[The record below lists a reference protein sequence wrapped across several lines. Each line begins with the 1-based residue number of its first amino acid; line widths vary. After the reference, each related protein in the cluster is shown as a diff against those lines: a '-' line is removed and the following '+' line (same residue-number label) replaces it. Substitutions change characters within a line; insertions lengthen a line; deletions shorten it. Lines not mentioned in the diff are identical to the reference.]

1 MLCDQ
6 IESLEE
12 RKLNYI
18 SIGFSPELSE
28 RKTLCSLQFR
38 FEYLVNNK
46 LELFHFQYSEYI
58 DDIASGLRKQK
69 LCARFRLNKII

>member
-38 FEYLVNNK
+38 FEYLVNNN
-46 LELFHFQYSEYI
+46 LELFHFQYILNILMTFLWLAET
-58 DDIASGLRKQK
+58 KT
-69 LCARFRLNKII
+69 LCTISVK